1 MLQMDHLVVIVALPN
16 LQQDQSKAVVGT
28 KCLCRCLRRIS
39 PIKGRLG
46 DMIGQIR
53 ALELELIVSIA
64 TSQMGGF
71 ASSPGVLIIA
81 RIFQG
86 MRAALADPVYWRLR
100 T

>member
-1 MLQMDHLVVIVALPN
+1 
-16 LQQDQSKAVVGT
+16 
-28 KCLCRCLRRIS
+28 
-39 PIKGRLG
+39 
-46 DMIGQIR
+46 MIGQIR

-86 MRAALADPVYWRLR
+86 MRAALADPSVLATAYVAATAIASVSALTAPDTAQGFRSIPAR
-100 T
+100 GSHMTPQRFFGQ